1 MSKLR
6 SLGHRQ
12 RGATMVEFAIVAG
25 LFFLIVMGIF
35 DFGRA
40 ILYYNMLS
48 NAAREGARAGIA
60 RPPLPLR
67 LPPNRLTE
75 NEICA
80 VAGAA
85 TNLPDVGYPVSGC
98 GTFGSLDV
106 AVPQLGSWQTGDA
119 DTDPLRVTLTYR
131 FSPITPLIGAI
142 VAPSGNLAISAS
154 STMYVEYAP

>member
-1 MSKLR
+1 
-6 SLGHRQ
+6 
-12 RGATMVEFAIVAG
+12 MVEFAIVATV
-25 LFFLIVMGIF
+25 FFLIVMGIF
-35 DFGRA
+35 DFGRS

-60 RPPLPLR
+60 RPPI
-67 LPPNRLTE
+67 PPTNRLTQ
-75 NEICA
+75 NQICA

-85 TNLPDVGYPVSGC
+85 TTLPDVGYPVSGC
-98 GTFGSLDV
+98 GTFGNLDV
-106 AVPQLGSWQTGDA
+106 AVPQYGSWQAGDA